1 MDGNKNRKTNGER
14 ALLKVKPTYR
24 AVFILR
30 AINELSIKETA
41 EVLGYSESKVKVTYL
56 RAIKKLQTLLHIE
69 WEEWKHESTN

>member
-1 MDGNKNRKTNGER
+1 MEIKTER
-14 ALLKVKPTYR
+14 QMMEKALLKVKPTYR

-56 RAIKKLQTLLHIE
+56 NPCIVL
-69 WEEWKHESTN
+69 